1 MLLSKTIELV
11 WVNEVYPVDGNIILM
26 IIRPI
31 HTIRVRPEY
40 TFSMYYRVSNKHA
53 SYMKSKILIEFI
65 LYLHRIMQRIPIEL
79 A

>member
-1 MLLSKTIELV
+1 M

-26 IIRPI
+26 ILRPI
-31 HTIRVRPEY
+31 HTILIRPEY
-40 TFSMYYRVSNKHA
+40 TFSMYYTVSNNHA
-53 SYMKSKILIEFI
+53 SYMESKIIIEFI